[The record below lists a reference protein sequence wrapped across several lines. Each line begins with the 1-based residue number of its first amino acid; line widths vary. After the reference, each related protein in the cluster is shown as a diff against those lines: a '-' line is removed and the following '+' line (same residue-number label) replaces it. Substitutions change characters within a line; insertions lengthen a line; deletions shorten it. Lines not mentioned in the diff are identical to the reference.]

1 MVVIAEGV
9 LGSEEVQFG
18 NVGERS
24 GWVSVGSYLLRGG
37 QLELGH
43 WTEFLK

>member
-9 LGSEEVQFG
+9 PGSEEVQFG
-18 NVGERS
+18 NVRERDR
-24 GWVSVGSYLLRGG
+24 WVSVGSYLLRGS